1 MSKRKKSLL
10 SRTSE
15 QRLNK
20 FEIHESSVST
30 IINLKS
36 RENVKRAL
44 LENILDPKAV
54 SLDIMMLIQL

>member
-1 MSKRKKSLL
+1 MSKRKKPLL
-10 SRTSE
+10 PRKSE

-20 FEIHESSVST
+20 LEIPESSVST

-36 RENVKRAL
+36 RENVKRPL

-54 SLDIMMLIQL
+54 SLDIMMLMQL